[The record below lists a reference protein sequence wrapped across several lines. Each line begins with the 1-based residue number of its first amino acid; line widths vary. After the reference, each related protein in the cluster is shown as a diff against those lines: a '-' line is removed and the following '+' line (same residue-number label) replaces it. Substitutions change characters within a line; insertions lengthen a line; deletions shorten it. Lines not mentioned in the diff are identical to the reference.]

1 MILYQLENGY
11 RYNSDTLF
19 LYDFI
24 SKNRLSGNV
33 LDAGCGCGI
42 LGLLL
47 KNDFKNIA
55 LTSLDIQAINTQI
68 TKFNAKQNN
77 LEAATICAD
86 FNEFKSEIKFDIV
99 VSNPPFYS
107 DDIPKSQNEHIRLS
121 RYSQSLDFRDMLR
134 SVNAIIKPRGSF
146 YFCYDARRICEVM
159 QGLCEF
165 KFNLTKL
172 RFVHAKAN
180 SASKLALFEAKK
192 SSKSKC
198 EILPSL
204 VMFDGENYSKE
215 ASEIF
220 AKSNT
225 KSEIYKC

>member
-33 LDAGCGCGI
+33 LDVGCGCGI

-47 KNDFKNIA
+47 KNDFANIT
-55 LTSLDIQAINTQI
+55 LTSLDIQPINIQI
-68 TKFNAKQNN
+68 TEFNARKN
-77 LEAATICAD
+77 LLDTTTVCAD
-86 FNEFKSEIKFDIV
+86 FGEFKSEIKFDIV

-107 DDIPKSQNEHIRLS
+107 DDIHKSQNEHINLS
-121 RYSQSLDFRDMLR
+121 RYSQSLGFCDMLK
-134 SVNAIIKPRGSF
+134 SINSIIKPKGVF

-172 RFVHAKAN
+172 RFIHAKSN
-180 SASKLALFEAKK
+180 SPSKLALFEAKK

-198 EILPSL
+198 EILPNL
-204 VMFDGENYSKE
+204 LMFDGDDYSKE

-220 AKSNT
+220 VKSNT